1 MNKSVK
7 HICQDIR
14 NGKLPEE
21 NIPKLFNYMV
31 DYNET
36 YAYVRLAMHYYAFY
50 EAFIDDEDTWSAEA
64 KDMIAEICKHIQND
78 VLQGCSG
85 ADREK
90 AIKSVDNI
98 RNKIMKRMEIL
109 AAYTDIFRT
118 HEYVL
123 NRVEYRFKEVDSS
136 FDTEEFAREI
146 LRYIFDSEDNLVI
159 NEKIKEIIG
168 QLPVRITKQKYFDLL
183 KDSLQNYLGADKSSL
198 DSYLYILRTSALLT
212 QEPDMETLYPA
223 LWERKEFLASL
234 DYKGIDKENYEKAL
248 IQLSAA
254 VFILETEQNLYYS
267 LQEIINEVYAL
278 LLCTS
283 YSGMTEGVAAEAKDA
298 AFHIIKEI
306 NNLFTLGKKEE
317 LPMELTESFSK
328 LEGIQEDIFFDLS
341 LMEDAFFTVE
351 NQYEEL
357 TKSLMLGQ
365 LLQTLRWV
373 SELQSSSL
381 FIELGK
387 EQKEIKVDETLLEQV
402 TTELEKELSD
412 LFASC
417 DKMIYRAVMANTMNK
432 MPVFF
437 NSHKEVMDYVL
448 YALERCSDPYEKA
461 AVAEIINEIMSE

>member
-7 HICQDIR
+7 HICKDIR

-36 YAYVRLAMHYYAFY
+36 YAYVRFAMQYYAFY

-64 KDMIAEICKHIQND
+64 KSLIADISKHIQND

-85 ADREK
+85 ADREE
-90 AIKSVDNI
+90 AIKAVDTI

-123 NRVEYRFKEVDSS
+123 NRVEYRFKETDTSL
-136 FDTEEFAREI
+136 DTEEFAREI
-146 LRYIFDSEDNLVI
+146 LRYIFNSEDNLVI

-183 KDSLQNYLGADKSSL
+183 KESLQIYLGADKSSL
-198 DSYLYILRTSALLT
+198 DTYLYILRTSALLT
-212 QEPDMETLYPA
+212 QEPEMNTFYPT

-234 DYKGIDKENYEKAL
+234 DYKAIDRENYEKAL
-248 IQLSAA
+248 SQLRAA

-267 LQEIINEVYAL
+267 LQEIINEVYVL
-278 LLCTS
+278 LLCST
-283 YSGMTEGVAAEAKDA
+283 YSGMTEGVATEAKEA
-298 AFHIIKEI
+298 ALHIIKEI
-306 NNLFTLGKKEE
+306 NQLFTLGRKEE
-317 LPMELTESFSK
+317 LPAELTEGFSK
-328 LEGIQEDIFFDLS
+328 LEGVQEDISFELS
-341 LMEDAFFTVE
+341 MMEDAFFTVE
-351 NQYEEL
+351 TQYKEL

-365 LLQTLRWV
+365 LFQTLRWV
-373 SELQSSSL
+373 NQLHSSSI

-387 EQKEIKVDETLLEQV
+387 EQEETKVNETVLAQVMKELEQD
-402 TTELEKELSD
+402 LSE

-461 AVAEIINEIMSE
+461 AVAEIINTIMSE